1 MSRTLRGLLL
11 GLMTLSVAGAAV
23 FRGIFTQNTM
33 SGQAVITIVFAL
45 VILLLDSA
53 WLVYFLRQS
62 RAAFTN
68 QTLLRIQPLIA
79 WLIYHTAAV
88 PLFLLT
94 ERFQKLSAISW
105 LLVQLALLFMGLLPV
120 ASMVWLD
127 HYLKKKIN

>member
-1 MSRTLRGLLL
+1 MNRTIRGLLL

-23 FRGIFTQNTM
+23 FRGIITQNTM
-33 SGQAVITIVFAL
+33 AGQAVITIVFAL

-53 WLVYFLRQS
+53 WLVYLLRQS

-94 ERFQKLSAISW
+94 ERFQKLSATSW

-120 ASMVWLD
+120 ASMIWLD

>member
-1 MSRTLRGLLL
+1 MNRTIRGLLL

-23 FRGIFTQNTM
+23 FRGIITQNTM

-53 WLVYFLRQS
+53 WLVYLLRQS

-94 ERFQKLSAISW
+94 ERFQKLSATSW

-120 ASMVWLD
+120 ASMIWLD